1 MINHSVDVV
10 QQSQNMLSVNY
21 TSIGGKVDGRNR
33 RGVNLS
39 LRKIRQEIKIPNITE
54 FLRC

>member
-1 MINHSVDVV
+1 MINQSVDFV

-33 RGVNLS
+33 RVVNLS
-39 LRKIRQEIKIPNITE
+39 LRQIKQEIKIPKITE